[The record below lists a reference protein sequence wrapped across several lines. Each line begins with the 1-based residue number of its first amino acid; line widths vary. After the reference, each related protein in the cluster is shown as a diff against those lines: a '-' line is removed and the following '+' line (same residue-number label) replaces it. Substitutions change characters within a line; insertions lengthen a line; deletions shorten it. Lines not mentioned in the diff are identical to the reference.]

1 MSSVCVADPPFSPTS
16 SCVRLAHSRPP
27 SLPLSLSHTTVNPPY
42 PSASLSLSPPSSP
55 SAPPP
60 SSPSPPF
67 QRIGDSLK
75 KETSKGTKT
84 GRFGVGFNSVYH
96 LTDLPT
102 FVSDRFVV
110 MFDPQAKHLP
120 NVNPSN
126 PGKMIDFVKVQ
137 CAGREEGE
145 REGRE

>member
-1 MSSVCVADPPFSPTS
+1 MLPTITITLPLFTVSVSPTS
-16 SCVRLAHSRPP
+16 LTHLSILPIPLALSPLPP
-27 SLPLSLSHTTVNPPY
+27 LLLPLLSLSTP
-42 PSASLSLSPPSSP
+42 
-55 SAPPP
+55 
-60 SSPSPPF
+60 

-137 CAGREEGE
+137 CEGREEGAGKGGKQ
-145 REGRE
+145 GRAGVEVCVGGST

>member
-1 MSSVCVADPPFSPTS
+1 MSVSPTVALPLS
-16 SCVRLAHSRPP
+16 P
-27 SLPLSLSHTTVNPPY
+27 SPSLTHLSILPIPLPLSLSLSSLLSVC
-42 PSASLSLSPPSSP
+42 PSSLLSLST
-55 SAPPP
+55 
-60 SSPSPPF
+60 F

>member
-1 MSSVCVADPPFSPTS
+1 MCP
-16 SCVRLAHSRPP
+16 SRP
-27 SLPLSLSHTTVNPPY
+27 LSP
-42 PSASLSLSPPSSP
+42 SLSPPLPLSHTCQSSLCLCL
-55 SAPPP
+55 SFSLASLLSVCP
-60 SSPSPPF
+60 SSLISLSTF

>member
-1 MSSVCVADPPFSPTS
+1 MCP
-16 SCVRLAHSRPP
+16 SRPLSPSLSP
-27 SLPLSLSHTTVNPPY
+27 SLPLSHTCQ
-42 PSASLSLSPPSSP
+42 SSLCLCLSLSPPSSP